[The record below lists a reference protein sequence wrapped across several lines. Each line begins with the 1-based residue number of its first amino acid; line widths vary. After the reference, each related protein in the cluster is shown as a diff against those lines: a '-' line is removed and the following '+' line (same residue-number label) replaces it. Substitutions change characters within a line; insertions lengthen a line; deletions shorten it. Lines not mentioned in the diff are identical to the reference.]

1 MLTFKFKKYTH
12 RMQIDIKDIATLCK
26 SIIQEPARN
35 IKKIKILLNTETGD
49 NSLKYLSILKIFK
62 SIIPLY
68 KIRLLKDKV
77 KHKKEQDKVSKEDIA
92 ILKMYSYFINKICS
106 EDTYCC
112 YKIACEVLEHFDHF
126 NYTDIIVKKIL
137 KGTLKENI
145 VSDMCI
151 ETLRKKIFFDSDKN
165 ITFCII
171 NQMYET
177 NYKSD
182 VLSLLINIKILDK
195 EKIDEEKNNLKSK
208 DKFFKTTRSL
218 KKDNL
223 KIEKL
228 RRKKESDVRKDENL
242 DKNQE
247 EYIFHRKIIDG
258 VQRLYFQIL
267 RKKIKQK
274 FKYTFIGIR
283 IYKEFIRKEFYEG
296 LYILLNENLELCTY
310 EDKLECILTIL
321 CIYSGYKY
329 DFKKI
334 VQALY
339 NTLNPFFINNDILK
353 KIEIIIDQLFF
364 KTKQPQKRVHVILE
378 KLILIGCINY
388 SYIITNLIKNIESY
402 YDIDF
407 YEKFKFK
414 DLEND
419 NEQKDIDQEEIRPLF
434 CYEIFSKML

>member
-1 MLTFKFKKYTH
+1 MNNKMKLLDYLYIKFQLNAIMKIIASCDQSNLEKFSKDFLKEKY
-12 RMQIDIKDIATLCK
+12 
-26 SIIQEPARN
+26 
-35 IKKIKILLNTETGD
+35 KKIKILLNTETGD

-151 ETLRKKIFFDSDKN
+151 ETLRKKYFLILIKILLF
-165 ITFCII
+165 
-171 NQMYET
+171 
-177 NYKSD
+177 SD

-195 EKIDEEKNNLKSK
+195 EKIDEEKNNLKN
-208 DKFFKTTRSL
+208 
-218 KKDNL
+218 NL

-258 VQRLYFQIL
+258 
-267 RKKIKQK
+267 
-274 FKYTFIGIR
+274 
-283 IYKEFIRKEFYEG
+283 EFIRKEFYEG

-321 CIYSGYKY
+321 CIYSDYKY

-334 VQALY
+334 STQRY
-339 NTLNPFFINNDILK
+339 
-353 KIEIIIDQLFF
+353 
-364 KTKQPQKRVHVILE
+364 
-378 KLILIGCINY
+378 
-388 SYIITNLIKNIESY
+388 
-402 YDIDF
+402 
-407 YEKFKFK
+407 
-414 DLEND
+414 
-419 NEQKDIDQEEIRPLF
+419 
-434 CYEIFSKML
+434 